1 MRTKLI
7 IARHGNTFRPGET
20 PTRVG
25 AKTDLPLV
33 EEERGKSIG
42 LYLKEHSLLP
52 DRIYSSPLKRCLE
65 TAGLARKAMNIETDI
80 SIINGFTEID
90 YGADENKTEEEVMLR
105 LGNGDLEKGRT
116 IIEEWNKKAI
126 VPDGWK
132 ADPQQIIKTWEDFA
146 EKEVPPHQTVLLV
159 ASNGI
164 IRFAPCLTG
173 NFEWFS
179 QAYDIKVSTGS
190 LCIFE
195 KEDNE
200 SFWTCTAWNI
210 KPYNLL
216 T

>member
-20 PTRVG
+20 PTRIG

-33 EEERGKSIG
+33 EEERGKNIG
-42 LYLKEHSLLP
+42 LYLKEYGLIP
-52 DRIYSSPLKRCLE
+52 QKVYSSPLKRCLE
-65 TAGLARKAMNIETDI
+65 TAGLALQAMNIEPDI
-80 SIINGFTEID
+80 SILNDFTEID
-90 YGADENKTEEEVMLR
+90 YGVDENKTEGEVMLR
-105 LGNGDLEKGRT
+105 LGNGNLEKGRV
-116 IIEEWNKKAI
+116 IIEEWNKKAL

-132 ADPQQIIKTWEDFA
+132 ANPQQIIKTWEDFA
-146 EKEVPPHQTVLLV
+146 KKEVPPHQTVLLV

-173 NFEWFS
+173 NFEGFS
-179 QAYDIKVSTGS
+179 QEYDIKVSTGS

-200 SFWTCTAWNI
+200 PFWTCTAWNI
-210 KPYNLL
+210 KPYKL
-216 T
+216 